1 MGVSTAIVI
10 GEAAATDRLTRAA
23 KREVRHMAHS
33 ISQILPKGWRAG
45 KLSAVA
51 FSKTPANHAH
61 AVQFYNSESTL
72 YSTAATFLSEGLIL
86 GQPALIL
93 ATPAH
98 RDGIV
103 DQLYERLVDCECAIR
118 DGDLV
123 LLDAQATLDLFMVDD
138 RLDAGL
144 FHENV
149 GRIVRQPVVTG
160 AQLTAETFGES
171 TAGTIGDIEV
181 PPTKRAITVQVDQ
194 VTGVGTTIKPG
205 DYVDMVVG
213 IRADKFP
220 VITTNPADNSFTV
233 VAGING
239 TSVKLLLQ
247 GMQVLGTLLPPPP
260 QNTSGQEGQPPPS
273 GQPGTALNGQQEIV
287 ALAVDA
293 QQAEVIKF
301 AQLDGDI
308 SLILRSTQDF
318 LDPTTG
324 QPIDPPPLPDAT
336 TGVILKTLVDR
347 YGVLPPEL
355 IETVLPAQARR

>member
-1 MGVSTAIVI
+1 
-10 GEAAATDRLTRAA
+10 
-23 KREVRHMAHS
+23 MAHS

-61 AVQFYNSESTL
+61 AVQFYNNESIL

-149 GRIVRQPVVTG
+149 GRIVRQVLNGRRRTVLR
-160 AQLTAETFGES
+160 AYGEMVDVLWRQGKTES
-171 TAGTIGDIEV
+171 AIELEMLWNRLALSYDFALLCGYAV
-181 PPTKRAITVQVDQ
+181 GNFSNQVDRLESIRVLHSHVINGPGKVIDFPARARAIT
-194 VTGVGTTIKPG
+194 
-205 DYVDMVVG
+205 
-213 IRADKFP
+213 
-220 VITTNPADNSFTV
+220 
-233 VAGING
+233 
-239 TSVKLLLQ
+239 
-247 GMQVLGTLLPPPP
+247 
-260 QNTSGQEGQPPPS
+260 
-273 GQPGTALNGQQEIV
+273 
-287 ALAVDA
+287 
-293 QQAEVIKF
+293 
-301 AQLDGDI
+301 
-308 SLILRSTQDF
+308 
-318 LDPTTG
+318 
-324 QPIDPPPLPDAT
+324 
-336 TGVILKTLVDR
+336 
-347 YGVLPPEL
+347 
-355 IETVLPAQARR
+355 